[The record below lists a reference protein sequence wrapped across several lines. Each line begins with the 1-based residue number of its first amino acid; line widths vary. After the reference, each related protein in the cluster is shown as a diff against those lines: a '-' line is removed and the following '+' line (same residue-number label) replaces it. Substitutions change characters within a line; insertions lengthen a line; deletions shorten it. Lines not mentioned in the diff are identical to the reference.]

1 MTTRSTDQ
9 PNLQDTARGP
19 VVPVLSP
26 VTSPTTSPVS
36 SARPHPW
43 EMVEHPIKTLRFVNA
58 LRQDPHI
65 ALVRKLLYLLPM
77 LLLLLAVLLPEGII
91 AALIAGALPLVGTSH
106 QSADRRGHRLGVSG
120 YRRLRTAGHLS
131 PCSGSPAP
139 CAGISSWTDRQAA
152 AALTTPVVETIDKR
166 QSSA

>member
-1 MTTRSTDQ
+1 MTTRSIDQ
-9 PNLQDTARGP
+9 PNRQDAAQKP

-26 VTSPTTSPVS
+26 VTSPGTSLVS

-43 EMVEHPIKTLRFVNA
+43 EMVEHPIKTLRFVND

-91 AALIAGALPLVGTSH
+91 AALIAVALPVVGPAINLPTDAVIDWAFVGIAAYALLGIFPRALVAEHHAQVFHPGRIAK
-106 QSADRRGHRLGVSG
+106 QQRLSQ
-120 YRRLRTAGHLS
+120 RPL
-131 PCSGSPAP
+131 
-139 CAGISSWTDRQAA
+139 
-152 AALTTPVVETIDKR
+152 
-166 QSSA
+166 